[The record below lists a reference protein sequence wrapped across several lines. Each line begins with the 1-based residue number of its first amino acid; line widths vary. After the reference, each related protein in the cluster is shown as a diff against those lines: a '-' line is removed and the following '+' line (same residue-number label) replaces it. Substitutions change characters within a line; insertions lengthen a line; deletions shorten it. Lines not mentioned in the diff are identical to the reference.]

1 MSLPLLPAVVA
12 LCICGK
18 ERRWRVHA
26 AVSEDGTQRRH
37 TTIGRYFPIERP
49 TDAPE
54 YEEKGGLKL
63 SERRT
68 AISVGRWTGSS
79 PGLGWP
85 AGSRLF
91 HRASF
96 LTGRRPV
103 PWPEG
108 CGG

>member
-1 MSLPLLPAVVA
+1 MCTQLCPRTAPRGGTPRLGATSLPP
-12 LCICGK
+12 
-18 ERRWRVHA
+18 
-26 AVSEDGTQRRH
+26 
-37 TTIGRYFPIERP
+37 
-49 TDAPE
+49 DAPE

-68 AISVGRWTGSS
+68 AISVGRWTGLA
-79 PGLGWP
+79 GLGWP